1 MWLRVAERLEC
12 ERHPLVVSLLV
23 VYLLVVYLLVVYL
36 LVVSILMADYAP
48 WSRGWP
54 NLQAEMVVEAL
65 VVYLKYVH
73 FVTRGVLEIEEEE
86 AEQGVQQQQQV

>member
-12 ERHPLVVSLLV
+12 ERHPLVMSLV
-23 VYLLVVYLLVVYL
+23 
-36 LVVSILMADYAP
+36 VVSILMADYAP
-48 WSRGWP
+48 CSRGWP

-73 FVTRGVLEIEEEE
+73 FVTRGVVEIEEEE
-86 AEQGVQQQQQV
+86 AEQGVQQQQQGVQQQVQQQGV